1 MRTSQPLLSNLSK
14 GHRWRVADADAS
26 LLRGKP
32 IRALSE
38 GEGPIV
44 TSYRNKQPP
53 LATENLP
60 KGPIVTSYLS
70 LIYDRNVD
78 GLVCTLDRGHILV
91 RHWHLC
97 FLHVCKQE
105 R

>member
-44 TSYRNKQPP
+44 TSY
-53 LATENLP
+53 
-60 KGPIVTSYLS
+60 LS